1 MIGQFEEK
9 SEKSVQFQ
17 MMWMKMKKFQ
27 RNIRKFG
34 KVLKK
39 KLKRLMVARQISMG
53 KLFRKLGL
61 SLMMTCQ

>member
-1 MIGQFEEK
+1 
-9 SEKSVQFQ
+9 

-27 RNIRKFG
+27 RNIRKFE